1 MGKQIQRSYELKK
14 EIVEELLQG
23 KSYAVVS
30 KKYNVLPGTIA
41 NWKKKYLEG
50 TLAIDNRGRKQ
61 QEIEDIEILKKSYAL
76 LKEIRNKQHK

>member
-1 MGKQIQRSYELKK
+1 MGKQTQRSYELKR

-30 KKYNVLPGTIA
+30 KKYDVRAGTIA

-76 LKEIRNKQHK
+76 LKEIRNKQPE